1 MTTARKKRHT
11 SSVFRFR
18 VRDLVP
24 LVSLSYHSEYGHL
37 MIEDKRSRVYLNM
50 DDQVTLIK
58 LIDGNWILTNQ
69 YQAG

>member
-11 SSVFRFR
+11 FSGFRFR

-37 MIEDKRSRVYLNM
+37 MIETRLSKVYLM
-50 DDQVTLIK
+50 DKQVTLIK

-69 YQAG
+69 YQAE